1 MEMQA
6 MTLSKNER
14 EELVLLR
21 AINDLYRRIELL
33 RSVQEFGPLPDL
45 GHYDA
50 PPKPEPQ
57 EPDEDEEDEE
67 DEEEE
72 ADEEAGKPHEH
83 HEAEAELR
91 SEFNGE

>member
-1 MEMQA
+1 
-6 MTLSKNER
+6 MTPLSKSER

-33 RSVQEFGPLPDL
+33 RSVQEFGPLPDF
-45 GHYDA
+45 GNYDA

-67 DEEEE
+67 EETDEEGAEKTE
-72 ADEEAGKPHEH
+72 SDCADV
-83 HEAEAELR
+83 
-91 SEFNGE
+91 N

>member
-1 MEMQA
+1 MEMQT
-6 MTLSKNER
+6 MTPLSKSER

-33 RSVQEFGPLPDL
+33 RSVQEFGPLPDF
-45 GHYDA
+45 GNYDA

-67 DEEEE
+67 EETDEEGAEKTE
-72 ADEEAGKPHEH
+72 SDCADV
-83 HEAEAELR
+83 
-91 SEFNGE
+91 N